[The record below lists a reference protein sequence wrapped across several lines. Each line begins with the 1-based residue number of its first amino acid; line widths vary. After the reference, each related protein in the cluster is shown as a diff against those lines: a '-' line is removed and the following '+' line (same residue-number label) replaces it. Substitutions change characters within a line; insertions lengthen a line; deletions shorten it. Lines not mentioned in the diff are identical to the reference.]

1 MLTENDVTDIQKI
14 ALREI
19 LLVAAKMEGHD
30 TEQESEVKRAGKLLG
45 HYASARIAEIQNGDL
60 NRPSYEEKERVEDWS
75 RKMRYEISRAAQPS
89 VPHILT
95 IILQMVD
102 EQLLKEGAEN
112 SVQRDI
118 VVRMLNAISTGQ
130 MSGRLPLLIEGP
142 FLG

>member
-1 MLTENDVTDIQKI
+1 MLTENDVTDIQKV

-30 TEQESEVKRAGKLLG
+30 KEQESEAKRAGKLLR
-45 HYASARIAEIQNGDL
+45 HYATERMAEIERGEL

-75 RKMRYEISRAAQPS
+75 RRMRYEVSRAAQPA

-102 EQLLKEGAEN
+102 EQLMKEGAEK

-118 VVRMLNAISTGQ
+118 VVRMLNAISTGE
-130 MSGRLPLLIEGP
+130 MSGRLPKLIDGP